1 MKILLTT
8 NDLRTVSAALAALRY
23 DADDSRAGF
32 DYTFDQK
39 RALKDLR
46 ASLMTA
52 FHEAWADAVRRD
64 PDGIGLHP
72 TTLVTWDWP
81 ASALNPEVYA
91 SGMVLDALNVYSRCD
106 CHRRDGTCIA
116 MRWTDMWNR
125 TIDVPDE
132 PAYILPSRASGWD
145 QYGEDA

>member
-8 NDLRTVSAALAALRY
+8 NDLRTVSAALAALIA
-23 DADDSRAGF
+23 DADDSRAKH
-32 DYTFDQK
+32 DLMLVQK
-39 RALKDLR
+39 RALRHLR
-46 ASLMTA
+46 GTLMDA
-52 FHEAWADAVRRD
+52 FHHAWDAAMRRD
-64 PDGIGLHP
+64 PDGIGLSP
-72 TTLVTWDWP
+72 NTLVTWEWP

-91 SGMVLDALNVYSRCD
+91 SGMVLDALNVYTRCD
-106 CHRRDGTCIA
+106 CGRKDGTCISV
-116 MRWTDMWNR
+116 RWTDMWNH